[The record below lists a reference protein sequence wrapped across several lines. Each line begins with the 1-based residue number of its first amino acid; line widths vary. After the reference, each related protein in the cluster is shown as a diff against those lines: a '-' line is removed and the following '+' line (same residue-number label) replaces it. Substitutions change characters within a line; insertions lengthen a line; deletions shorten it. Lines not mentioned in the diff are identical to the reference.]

1 MDMENMRDF
10 GDNLGLKMW
19 MGIVPSSET
28 LPAIAFDHVSYK
40 KARTADGSVGGTM
53 DYWRLMVV
61 ANSYAEANATAQILR
76 DADNMISAFYRTFHV
91 TGEQLLL
98 PDEGDSIY
106 RIAMDIETT

>member
-10 GDNLGLKMW
+10 GDNIGLKMW
-19 MGIVPSSET
+19 MGTVPSSEE
-28 LPAIAFDHVSYK
+28 LPAVAFDHVSYA
-40 KARTADGSVGGTM
+40 KARTANGEAGGVRN
-53 DYWRLMVV
+53 YWRLTVV
-61 ANSYAEANATAQILR
+61 ANDYASAQEEAQKLR